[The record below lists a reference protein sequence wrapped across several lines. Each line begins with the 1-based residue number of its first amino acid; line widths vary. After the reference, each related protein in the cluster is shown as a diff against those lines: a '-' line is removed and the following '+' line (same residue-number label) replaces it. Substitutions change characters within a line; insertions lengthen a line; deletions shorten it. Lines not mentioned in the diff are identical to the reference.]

1 MFYRKWSLT
10 KNWSLEG
17 KGITVHTGV
26 PSGDPSLSS
35 PVIVNLNLERIKQDL
50 PKFRLQ
56 FTNAE
61 QKWWEDFIREQS
73 DRDGKRRGKRPRV
86 KWILPTLREDEI
98 DERPDDE
105 AVERYAALQQ
115 LLSKEQKEV
124 KVSKHCIL
132 PSHTLRSPNSPLYLL
147 IRLSLLIVFFSRSQY
162 GYWWRAFSI
171 KTVHGWTPCRPSVR
185 SNEVN
190 VTLWENN

>member
-1 MFYRKWSLT
+1 MFYRKWSST
-10 KNWSLEG
+10 KNWSPEG

-35 PVIVNLNLERIKQDL
+35 PVIANLNLERIKQDL

-115 LLSKEQKEV
+115 LLSKEQKMG
-124 KVSKHCIL
+124 KVRQTLYTSF
-132 PSHTLRSPNSPLYLL
+132 SHLVYTKFPPLFIDPIEL
-147 IRLSLLIVFFSRSQY
+147 IDRFFL
-162 GYWWRAFSI
+162 
-171 KTVHGWTPCRPSVR
+171 T
-185 SNEVN
+185 
-190 VTLWENN
+190 